1 MKNTTKMMYLLYLNI
16 CNSSVYLQTFSALEL
31 SPPRVLPPPP
41 PTPVVSSPVSTPES
55 EVSGRVR
62 YLKSKKKHNVINL
75 KKHLIKEVIKVFQNR
90 F

>member
-1 MKNTTKMMYLLYLNI
+1 MMYLLYLNI
-16 CNSSVYLQTFSALEL
+16 CNPSVYLQTFSALEL

-62 YLKSKKKHNVINL
+62 YLKSKKNHNVKNL
-75 KKHLIKEVIKVFQNR
+75 KECTIESLFVHHKSVSK
-90 F
+90 